1 LSGLTTSYVAAGLA
15 YDVKDT
21 TVTGNTAVITITLAG
36 AAASLA
42 SESESLTYSA
52 GRWGFIPN
60 DLSYYKHCSVRV
72 DIAAAKAAG
81 YCASS

>member
-60 DLSYYKHCSVRV
+60 DSATTNT
-72 DIAAAKAAG
+72 AA
-81 YCASS
+81 

>member
-1 LSGLTTSYVAAGLA
+1 
-15 YDVKDT
+15 
-21 TVTGNTAVITITLAG
+21 VTGNTAVVTITLAG

-60 DLSYYKHCSVRV
+60 DLSYYKHGSVKA
-72 DIAAAKAAG
+72 DIAAAMAAG
-81 YCASS
+81 YCVSS